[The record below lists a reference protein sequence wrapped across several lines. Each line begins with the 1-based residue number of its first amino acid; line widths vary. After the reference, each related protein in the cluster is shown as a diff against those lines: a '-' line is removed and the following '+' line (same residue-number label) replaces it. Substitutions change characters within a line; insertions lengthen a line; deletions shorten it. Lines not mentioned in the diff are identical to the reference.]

1 MIARSS
7 RAQVLSGQV
16 LSGQGLSRQTLPR
29 TALVAALLALGLGL
43 SGCSSTSIADLKD
56 DMSLDAA
63 TLAFV
68 DPAKYDY
75 YDCKQLE
82 AERKSLTGQI
92 EGTKALMAKADTGFA
107 GPVVA
112 ELAYRN
118 NYVAAVG
125 QKKLADQTWRHLKC
139 RETPPDPLGATAA
152 GPAPAD
158 MKGKRGPSR
167 SGNAVY

>member
-7 RAQVLSGQV
+7 RAKVLSGKV
-16 LSGQGLSRQTLPR
+16 LSHQALPPA
-29 TALVAALLALGLGL
+29 ALVAALLALGVGL
-43 SGCSSTSIADLKD
+43 SGCSSTSMADLKD

-82 AERKSLTGQI
+82 TERKSLTNQI

-112 ELAYRN
+112 EVVYRN
-118 NYVAAVG
+118 NYLAAAG
-125 QKKLADQTWRHLKC
+125 QKKLADQTWRHMKC
-139 RETPPDPLGATAA
+139 HETPPDPLGATAA
-152 GPAPAD
+152 AATRPPVDAR
-158 MKGKRGPSR
+158 GKRNPSR
-167 SGNAVY
+167 AGNAVY